1 MARLVM
7 RQTGTLGVRHR
18 SIGRTVADRR
28 VVTVDL
34 PYGECRVKVGE
45 LDGEIFSASPEHADA
60 ERLARGSGRPLP
72 RVYHDARA
80 ALDRGAGSPP

>member
-60 ERLARGSGRPLP
+60 ESLSRESGVPLP
-72 RVYHDARA
+72 RVYEDARTA
-80 ALDRGAGSPP
+80 FREGKMAP